1 MGKRRN
7 DQGVNKFT
15 KLLLQRND
23 FSSLYSNL
31 LCLKIKI
38 LNLIK

>member
-7 DQGVNKFT
+7 DQGVNKIT
-15 KLLLQRND
+15 KLLSQRYH

-38 LNLIK
+38 FN